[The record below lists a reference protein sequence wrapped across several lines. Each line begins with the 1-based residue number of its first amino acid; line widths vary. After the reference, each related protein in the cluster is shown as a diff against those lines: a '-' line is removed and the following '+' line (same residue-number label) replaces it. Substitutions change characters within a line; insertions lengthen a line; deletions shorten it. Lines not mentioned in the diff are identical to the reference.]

1 VPLRTSLAFVK
12 WWKWLGLAGLAGVT
26 ATGVVVARAER
37 RRRSYTPDEVRERL
51 QQRLAEATLETTPE
65 TGKGTA
71 PSTAADELR
80 GEPAHRRTS
89 WRTNIVNRLRRAP
102 R

>member
-1 VPLRTSLAFVK
+1 VK

-51 QQRLAEATLETTPE
+51 QQRLDEATVE
-65 TGKGTA
+65 TGNGTA

-80 GEPAHRRTS
+80 GEPAHRRTQ

>member
-1 VPLRTSLAFVK
+1 MK
-12 WWKWLGLAGLAGVT
+12 WWKWLGLAGIAGVT

-51 QQRLAEATLETTPE
+51 QQRLADAAPE
-65 TGKGTA
+65 
-71 PSTAADELR
+71 STDGQASSTSADRLP

-89 WRTNIVNRLRRAP
+89 WRAKFGNRLRRAP

>member
-1 VPLRTSLAFVK
+1 VK

-51 QQRLAEATLETTPE
+51 QQRLAEAAPE
-65 TGKGTA
+65 SADGQA
-71 PSTAADELR
+71 SSTSTDRLPDDAAR
-80 GEPAHRRTS
+80 RRTS
-89 WRTNIVNRLRRAP
+89 WRTKFDNRLRRAP

>member
-1 VPLRTSLAFVK
+1 VK

-51 QQRLAEATLETTPE
+51 QQRLAEATPE
-65 TGKGTA
+65 SADGQA
-71 PSTAADELR
+71 SSTSTDRPPGA
-80 GEPAHRRTS
+80 PAHRRIAWHTK
-89 WRTNIVNRLRRAP
+89 IGNRLRRAT

>member
-1 VPLRTSLAFVK
+1 VK

-51 QQRLAEATLETTPE
+51 QQRLAEVTPE
-65 TGKGTA
+65 SADGKA
-71 PSTAADELR
+71 PSTSTEQPPD
-80 GEPAHRRTS
+80 GPAHRRIS
-89 WRTNIVNRLRRAP
+89 WHTKIGNRLRRVP